1 MPCCFECDQL
11 IKGNLFMWREQLKS
25 IKKELDM
32 DTTTEKSSK
41 TVVNHSSAL
50 HQPNDKGTKKRKH
63 KNHKGKASNI
73 KKSKDKKINYNPYPL
88 IGNPAPLSS
97 KVAVENTYTHEL
109 KVSLDKLDKPNRDVC
124 SMFLEGDVEEDLNKA
139 FSEISIDNSDSSS
152 QDLVIGLDFGTAF
165 TKVVIGEVTYAHAI
179 SFGEHGNL
187 LPSKVYVNS
196 QGKCFL
202 SAKHGEHILTDLKL
216 PLLLEN
222 SSEVDHVAIV
232 SFLAL
237 VFLECRSWSTQSIYK
252 DFTIDWLVNVGLPTE
267 SYHDESLSKLYRQL
281 ISAAWVLSYCNDVTI
296 KLAERVMKEL
306 PLDNGT
312 IPAECILSNDVIN
325 LFPEFAAQIVGYVQS
340 PSRREYSHLLIDVGA
355 GTLDVAMF
363 IVTNDDGEWLF
374 QTTGKDI
381 KALGADILAKH
392 RVLNGKISTELGRI
406 NSYPNDKEIAKAI
419 GVTLSELLKIDKPFS
434 KAVNVSLKKVISSVA
449 GGYKFHDLITTFIC
463 GGGSH
468 VELYRKEVDV
478 VNNGYPLKILSL
490 PVPERL
496 RSEGIT
502 LSTYHRLSVAYGLS
516 YDPFDIGVVIR
527 KKVDIKPQQR
537 TEYEPSNYL
546 LCPK

>member
-1 MPCCFECDQL
+1 
-11 IKGNLFMWREQLKS
+11 MWREQLKS

-32 DTTTEKSSK
+32 DITSEKSSK
-41 TVVNHSSAL
+41 PDANHKSTL
-50 HQPNDKGTKKRKH
+50 RLTNDKVTKTRQN
-63 KNHKGKASNI
+63 KNHKKKAVHT
-73 KKSKDKKINYNPYPL
+73 KKSKQKKINYNPYPL
-88 IGNPAPLSS
+88 IGKPAPVSS
-97 KVAVENTYTHEL
+97 KVAVENTNTHEFKL
-109 KVSLDKLDKPNRDVC
+109 SLDKFKRPNREVC
-124 SMFLEGDVEEDLNKA
+124 SMFLKLDVEDKLSKA
-139 FSEISIDNSDSSS
+139 FPETVIEINEYKS
-152 QDLVIGLDFGTAF
+152 QELVIGLDFGTAF

-179 SFGEHGNL
+179 PFGEYGNL
-187 LPSKVYVNS
+187 LPSKVYVNYK
-196 QGKCFL
+196 GNCFL
-202 SAKHGEHILTDLKL
+202 TQKQGEHVLTDLKL
-216 PLLLEN
+216 PLLLKN

-252 DFTIDWLVNVGLPTE
+252 EFTIDWLVNVGLPTE

-281 ISAAWVLSYCNDVTI
+281 ISAAWVLSFCNDITI
-296 KLAERVMKEL
+296 KLAELVMKEL
-306 PLDNGT
+306 QCDTLT
-312 IPAECILSNDVIN
+312 IPAEYILSSDVIN

-392 RVLNGKISTELGRI
+392 RVLNGKSSTEFGRI
-406 NSYPNDKEIAKAI
+406 NSCPNDEEIAKAI
-419 GVTLSELLKIDKPFS
+419 GVTLNELLKIDKPFS
-434 KAVNVSLKKVISSVA
+434 KAVNISLNKVVSSVA

-468 VELYRKEVDV
+468 VELYRKEVAV
-478 VNNGYPLKILSL
+478 INNGYPLKILSL

-502 LSTYHRLSVAYGLS
+502 LSNYHRLSVAYGLS

-527 KKVDIKPQQR
+527 KRVDIKPHQR

-546 LCPK
+546 LYPK